1 MSVFLASTTIFSG
14 INPVV
19 AAQMGSDMNEDNSMG
34 IVIEKS
40 SDKLNSSKTSSAP
53 DLGDD
58 QAFPFIPGFGK
69 NSGKDWLC
77 FCWKVL
83 IDNKLLIFS
92 KAIKNPQI

>member
-1 MSVFLASTTIFSG
+1 MLKKIFRAASFFALSIFIASTTIFSG

-34 IVIEKS
+34 IVIEETRDDLDGS
-40 SDKLNSSKTSSAP
+40 RTSAVP

-69 NSGKDWLC
+69 NSGKD
-77 FCWKVL
+77 
-83 IDNKLLIFS
+83 
-92 KAIKNPQI
+92 